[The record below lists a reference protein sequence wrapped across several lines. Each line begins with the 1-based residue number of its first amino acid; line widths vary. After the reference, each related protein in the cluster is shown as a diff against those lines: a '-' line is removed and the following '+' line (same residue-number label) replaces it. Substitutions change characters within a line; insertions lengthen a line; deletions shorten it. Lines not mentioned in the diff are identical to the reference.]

1 MNTAEVG
8 RIIFYIAVIVS
19 AIVMAVHCLKSGK
32 PAKTA
37 FFGMSSGAVFL
48 TALHFL
54 GGYVGF
60 SVPLNFFTAVLSLIL
75 GIPGVIIVALMGY
88 FGVI

>member
-1 MNTAEVG
+1 MNTEEIG
-8 RIIFYIAVIVS
+8 NIIFYIAVIVS
-19 AIVMAVHCLKSGK
+19 AIAMTVHYLKSAK

-48 TALHFL
+48 TLLHFF

-75 GIPGVIIVALMGY
+75 GIPGVIIVALMSH
-88 FGVI
+88 FGAV